1 MWAAARVAL
10 TKILIRKQLIE
21 MYNIKT
27 LNKISSVGTD
37 VFDESK
43 YAVSDSFENPDA
55 IMVRSAKMHDM
66 TFGSNLL
73 AIARAGAGVNNIP
86 VERCAEE
93 GICVFNTPGANSNA
107 VKELAICAI
116 LLSSRKITEG
126 AAWAAS
132 LKGTPDAPK
141 TVEGGK
147 SKFAGPEIMGK
158 TLGIIGLGAIGGK
171 IANAAVGLGMNVV
184 GYDPYLSVNAALLLD
199 PSVKIVTEINDIYK
213 MCDYISIHVPYTPD
227 TKNTIDTEQI
237 AMMKDGVRLINL
249 ARGELINSEAVV
261 KGIADGK
268 IAKYVTDFADDIVL
282 GAENVIV
289 LPHLGASTPESE
301 DNCAVMAAHE
311 LIDYIESGNIR
322 NSVNLPNASMNA
334 LGTKVC
340 VIHRNVP
347 SLIAAMTSAVGKA
360 GLNIDN
366 MFNASKKNYAY
377 TMMDIAGDVT
387 KDVTDSIEA
396 IDGVIRVRIIK

>member
-1 MWAAARVAL
+1 
-10 TKILIRKQLIE
+10 
-21 MYNIKT
+21 MYNIQT

-37 VFDESK
+37 VFDKSK
-43 YAVSDSFENPDA
+43 YAVSDNFENPEA

-66 TFGSNLL
+66 QFGDNLL

-93 GICVFNTPGANSNA
+93 GICVFNTPGANANA

-116 LLSSRKITEG
+116 LLSSRKITEA

-171 IANAAVGLGMNVV
+171 IANAAVALGMKVV

-199 PSVKIVTEINDIYK
+199 SSVKVVNDINDIYK
-213 MCDYISIHVPYTPD
+213 SCDYISIHVPYTPD
-227 TKNTIDTEQI
+227 TKNTIDSEQI

-261 KGIADGK
+261 KAIADGK
-268 IAKYVTDFADDIVL
+268 VAKYVTDFADDVVL
-282 GAENVIV
+282 GVENVIV

-301 DNCAVMAAHE
+301 DNCAIMAANE
-311 LIDYIESGNIR
+311 LIDYIENGNIK

-334 LGTKVC
+334 VGTKIC

-347 SLIAAMTSAVGKA
+347 ALIASMTSAVGNA
-360 GLNIDN
+360 GLNIEN
-366 MFNASKKNYAY
+366 MFNASKKNFAY
-377 TMMDIAGDVT
+377 TMMDIIGDVT
-387 KDVTDSIEA
+387 ESVTDSIKA
-396 IDGVIRVRIIK
+396 IDGVIRVRVIK

>member
-1 MWAAARVAL
+1 
-10 TKILIRKQLIE
+10 
-21 MYNIKT
+21 MYNIQT
-27 LNKISSVGTD
+27 LNKISAVGTD
-37 VFDESK
+37 IFDKTK
-43 YAVSDSFENPDA
+43 YAISDAPENPDA

-107 VKELAICAI
+107 VKELAICA
-116 LLSSRKITEG
+116 LLLASRKITEA

-132 LKGTPDAPK
+132 LKGTEDAPK

-171 IANAAVGLGMNVV
+171 IANAAVTLGMNVI
-184 GYDPYLSVNAALLLD
+184 GFDPYLSVNAALHLD
-199 PSVKIVTEINDIYK
+199 PSVKVVTEINDIYK
-213 MCDYISIHVPYTPD
+213 NSDYISIHVPYTPD
-227 TKNTIDTEQI
+227 TKNTIDSEQI

-249 ARGELINSEAVV
+249 ARGELINSEAVI
-261 KGIADGK
+261 KAIANGK
-268 IAKYVTDFADDIVL
+268 VAKYVTDFADDIVL
-282 GAENVIV
+282 GEENVIV

-301 DNCAVMAAHE
+301 DNCAIMAANE
-311 LIDYIESGNIR
+311 LIDYIENGNIK

-334 LGTKVC
+334 VGTKVC
-340 VIHRNVP
+340 VIHKNVP
-347 SLIAAMTSAVGKA
+347 ALIAAMTSEVGNA
-360 GLNIDN
+360 GLNIEN
-366 MFNASKKNYAY
+366 MVNASKKDFAY
-377 TMMDIAGDVT
+377 TMMDVIGDVN
-387 KDVTDSIEA
+387 DSIVNAITA
-396 IDGVIRVRIIK
+396 IDGVIKVRVIK

>member
-1 MWAAARVAL
+1 
-10 TKILIRKQLIE
+10 
-21 MYNIKT
+21 MYNIQT

-37 VFDESK
+37 VFDKSK
-43 YAVSDSFENPDA
+43 YAVADNFENPEA

-66 TFGSNLL
+66 QFGDNLL

-93 GICVFNTPGANSNA
+93 GICVFNTPGANANA

-116 LLSSRKITEG
+116 LLASRKITEA

-171 IANAAVGLGMNVV
+171 IANAAVALGMKVV
-184 GYDPYLSVNAALLLD
+184 GYDPYLSVNSALLLD
-199 PSVKIVTEINDIYK
+199 SSVKIVNDINDIYK
-213 MCDYISIHVPYTPD
+213 SSDYISIHVPYTPD

-261 KGIADGK
+261 KAIADGK
-268 IAKYVTDFADDIVL
+268 IAKYVTDFADDVVL
-282 GAENVIV
+282 GVENVIV

-301 DNCAVMAAHE
+301 DNCAVMAANE
-311 LIDYIESGNIR
+311 LIDYIENGNIK

-334 LGTKVC
+334 VGTKVC
-340 VIHRNVP
+340 VIHKNVP
-347 SLIAAMTSAVGKA
+347 ALIASMTSAVGNA
-360 GLNIDN
+360 GLNIEN
-366 MFNASKKNYAY
+366 MFNASKKNFAY
-377 TMMDIAGDVT
+377 TMMDIIGEVDEKLV
-387 KDVTDSIEA
+387 DSMKS
-396 IDGVIRVRIIK
+396 IDGVIKVRVIK